1 MLDLESCS
9 DMRSSDRWCL
19 RFIGLLMFMLILA
32 VRKVLW
38 SPPLMDT
45 VPSDHRRKIKKDFS
59 QNNWSLRRRARPHSS
74 FLRQSIWKSCWFG
87 SGALAPAM
95 EWRCLF
101 FFFKVPF
108 TQRRAFDFIVEELA
122 IPRQF
127 PWQGRIPAC
136 GWVGHLMLERY
147 GVWSMLLFRSISMC
161 GIVEVIIWIIW
172 HPEGL

>member
-59 QNNWSLRRRARPHSS
+59 QNNASPTCQTPQQLSAPKYMEKLLVWVGSPG
-74 FLRQSIWKSCWFG
+74 SCNGVGMFV
-87 SGALAPAM
+87 
-95 EWRCLF
+95 F
-101 FFFKVPF
+101 FVKVPF

-161 GIVEVIIWIIW
+161 GIVEVIF
-172 HPEGL
+172 G